1 MLGGRYHLVEPLARG
16 GMAAVWIAD
25 DPVLSR
31 RVAVKILRDDLA
43 ADEGTRAR
51 FRHEAI
57 SAARLNHPNV
67 VATYDTGDDGGTAY
81 IVMEL
86 IDGPTVRQLLREQ
99 GRLPIREAIR
109 IGVQVAD
116 ALEAAHRAG
125 IVHRDVKPP
134 NVLVPPAGPVKV
146 ADFGIAK
153 ATGADDLTRTGT
165 VMGTARYLAPEQV
178 NGKPTDARTDV
189 YGLGLLLY
197 EMLCGRPPFGG
208 ATDVATA
215 MARLTM
221 SAPSIRAQRSNVP
234 QSLDDVVHR
243 CLARD
248 PARRFAS
255 AGDARAALAAVRPDP
270 RPALR
275 SGTEPAPRPTPRP
288 PRAVP
293 TPRSGTKSAARR
305 RSGVTWVWVV
315 IVFLLAIAIAVTA
328 FLVLRDD
335 ERGTSSTSPAPRSGT
350 EPAPRSATEPA
361 WHVDITVTITGA
373 KLA

>member
-1 MLGGRYHLVEPLARG
+1 VLGGRYHLVEPLARG

-67 VATYDTGDDGGTAY
+67 VATYDTGDDDGTAY

-86 IDGPTVRQLLREQ
+86 IDGPTVRQLLQEHGQ
-99 GRLPIREAIR
+99 LPIREAIR
-109 IGVQVAD
+109 IGMQVAD

-146 ADFGIAK
+146 TDFGIAK
-153 ATGADDLTRTGT
+153 ATGADDLTRAGM

-178 NGKPTDARTDV
+178 NGMPTDARTDV
-189 YGLGLLLY
+189 YALGLLLY

-208 ATDVATA
+208 DTDMATA
-215 MARLTM
+215 MARLTT
-221 SAPSIRAQRSNVP
+221 SAPSIRAQRPNVP
-234 QSLDDVVHR
+234 RSLDDVVHR

-248 PARRFAS
+248 PVRRFAS
-255 AGDARAALAAVRPDP
+255 AAAARAALAAIRPDP
-270 RPALR
+270 KVPAA
-275 SGTEPAPRPTPRP
+275 APRPLPRP
-288 PRAVP
+288 PRAAIP
-293 TPRSGTKSAARR
+293 AR
-305 RSGVTWVWVV
+305 RSGSGATWFWVV
-315 IVFLLAIAIAVTA
+315 IVFLLAIAVGVTA

-335 ERGTSSTSPAPRSGT
+335 QRATNSNSTADT
-350 EPAPRSATEPA
+350 TAV
-361 WHVDITVTITGA
+361 WHVAITGPQ
-373 KLA
+373 LA